1 MVNVEI
7 KKVEVSEL
15 IALQAISQQTFE
27 EAFSADNSKEDM
39 ELYLRDS
46 LSLEQL
52 KKEIGNQQSAFY
64 FAMVEDEIAAYL
76 KVNYQWESIDQN
88 EIKSLEIERVYVLK
102 KFQRQ
107 KIGQLLF
114 TKAIELAKEYGSEYI
129 WLGVWEKNY
138 KAISFY
144 EKNGMQAFNKKKF
157 MLGNDEQTDIMMKL
171 EFHL

>member
-1 MVNVEI
+1 MANVKI

-15 IALQAISQQTFE
+15 IALLAISRQTFE

-39 ELYLRDS
+39 ELYLRES
-46 LSLEQL
+46 LSLKQL
-52 KKEIGNQQSAFY
+52 KMEIDNQQSAFY
-64 FAMVEDEIAAYL
+64 FAIVTGEIAAYL
-76 KVNYQWESIDQN
+76 KVNYQSESIDQN

-129 WLGVWEKNY
+129 WLGVWERNY
-138 KAISFY
+138 NAIAFY
-144 EKNGMQAFNKKKF
+144 EKNGMRYFGRKAFR
-157 MLGNDEQTDIMMKL
+157 LGNDDQTDVMMKL
-171 EFHL
+171 DLH

>member
-7 KKVEVSEL
+7 KKVEASEL
-15 IALQAISQQTFE
+15 FALQAISRQTFE

-52 KKEIGNQQSAFY
+52 KMEIDKQQSAFY
-64 FAMVEDEIAAYL
+64 FAMLEDEIAAYL
-76 KVNYQWESIDQN
+76 KVNYQSESIDQN

-129 WLGVWEKNY
+129 WLGVWERNY
-138 KAISFY
+138 NAIAFY
-144 EKNGMQAFNKKKF
+144 EKNGMQAFGRKVF
-157 MLGNDEQTDIMMKL
+157 RLGNDDQTDVMMKL
-171 EFHL
+171 DLH

>member
-7 KKVEVSEL
+7 KKVEATEL
-15 IALQAISQQTFE
+15 IALQSISRQTFE
-27 EAFSADNSKEDM
+27 EAFSADNSNEDM
-39 ELYLRDS
+39 ELYLRES

-52 KKEIGNQQSAFY
+52 KMEIDNQQSAFY
-64 FAMVEDEIAAYL
+64 FAIVTGEIAAYL
-76 KVNYQWESIDQN
+76 KVNYQSEFIDQN

-129 WLGVWEKNY
+129 WLGVWERNY
-138 KAISFY
+138 NAIAFY
-144 EKNGMQAFNKKKF
+144 EKNGMQAFGRKVF
-157 MLGNDEQTDIMMKL
+157 RLGNDDQTDIMMKL
-171 EFHL
+171 DLH